1 MPAKTDP
8 RRTHPGQTHTGRT
21 HPGGSH
27 PGKTNVV
34 ATRFERAFDAD
45 IRARFFKGLDF
56 AGPEGDPGWFGPES
70 AVWYVHSHLPT
81 LMLGLVGAA
90 YIEGLDP
97 SISWMGYDHSR
108 LAQRVDGIPTGNI
121 DPEGAAVRLGHSLSF
136 FIGTAYGSTA
146 TAERLAR
153 TVRAMHH
160 TIKGTRPDGLAYDA
174 DDPEW
179 LRWNYATVVW
189 GLATAH
195 ERYHRRPLRDIDRYY
210 REFVRV
216 GEALGGT
223 DLPATK
229 AEVAECLESYLPRL
243 AVTPIKAFATGPNLR
258 DSKAKPWEPGS
269 AFMDWAARDLLPK
282 WAQKLCLYQPPNPIA
297 LRARRTMLWTVLN
310 GLHDATGPIR
320 EFREAKARV
329 AGGVS
334 EPVASTAPTAPD
346 PVLTR
351 EEVEATA

>member
-1 MPAKTDP
+1 MPPNDNLLA
-8 RRTHPGQTHTGRT
+8 R
-21 HPGGSH
+21 
-27 PGKTNVV
+27 
-34 ATRFERAFDAD
+34 RFERSFDAD
-45 IRARFFKGLDF
+45 IRSRFFKGLEF
-56 AGPEGDPGWFGPES
+56 AGPEGDPGWFGPGS

-81 LMLGLVGAA
+81 LMLGLVAAA

-97 SISWMGYDHSR
+97 SISWMAYDHSR
-108 LAQRVDGIPTGNI
+108 IPERVDGVPTGGI

-160 TIKGTRPDGLAYDA
+160 TVKGTRPDGLPYDA
-174 DDPEW
+174 DDPDW

-195 ERYHRRPLRDIDRYY
+195 ERYHRRPLRGADLERYY
-210 REFVRV
+210 GEFVRV

-229 AEVAECLESYLPRL
+229 AETAECLESYLPRL
-243 AVTPIKAFATGPNLR
+243 AVTPIKAFGTGPNLR

-269 AFMDWAARDLLPK
+269 PFMDWAARDMLPG
-282 WAQKLCLYQPPNPIA
+282 WAQKLAMYQPPNPAA
-297 LRARRTMLWTVLN
+297 LRLRRGALWAALN
-310 GLHDATGPIR
+310 GLHDATGPLP
-320 EFREAKARV
+320 EFRRAKARV
-329 AGGVS
+329 AGGV
-334 EPVASTAPTAPD
+334 
-346 PVLTR
+346 
-351 EEVEATA
+351 

>member
-1 MPAKTDP
+1 MPAKTSQGK
-8 RRTHPGQTHTGRT
+8 T
-21 HPGGSH
+21 S
-27 PGKTNVV
+27 PGKTNPV
-34 ATRFERAFDAD
+34 ATRFERAFDTE
-45 IRARFFKGLDF
+45 IRSRFFKGLDF
-56 AGPEGDPGWFGPES
+56 AGPEGDPGWFGPGS

-81 LMLGLVGAA
+81 LILGLVGAA

-97 SISWMGYDHSR
+97 SISWMAYDHSR
-108 LAQRVDGIPTGNI
+108 IPERVDGIPTGRI

-136 FIGTAYGSTA
+136 FIGTAYGSTP

-243 AVTPIKAFATGPNLR
+243 ALTPIKAFQTGPNLR
-258 DSKAKPWEPGS
+258 DSKVKPWEPGGP
-269 AFMDWAARDLLPK
+269 FMDWAARDMLPH
-282 WAQKLCLYQPPNPIA
+282 WAQKLCLYRPPNPLV
-297 LRARRTMLWTVLN
+297 LRARRSTLWLVLN

-320 EFREAKARV
+320 EYREAEARV
-329 AGGVS
+329 AAGATAA
-334 EPVASTAPTAPD
+334 VASTAPTGPD

-351 EEVEATA
+351 AEVEATA

>member
-1 MPAKTDP
+1 MNNPIAK
-8 RRTHPGQTHTGRT
+8 
-21 HPGGSH
+21 
-27 PGKTNVV
+27 
-34 ATRFERAFDAD
+34 RFERSFDTD
-45 IRARFFKGLDF
+45 IRSRFFKGLDF
-56 AGPEGDPGWFGPES
+56 GGPAGDPGWFGPGS

-81 LMLGLVGAA
+81 LILGLVGAA

-108 LAQRVDGIPTGNI
+108 LAERVDGIPTGNI
-121 DPEGAAVRLGHSLSF
+121 DPEGGAVRLGHSISF
-136 FIGTAYGSTA
+136 FIGTAYGSTP
-146 TAERLAR
+146 TAEKLAR

-195 ERYHRRPLRDIDRYY
+195 ERYHRRPLYDIDRYY

-223 DLPATK
+223 GLPATK
-229 AEVAECLESYLPRL
+229 AETAECLESYLPRL
-243 AVTPIKAFATGPNLR
+243 ALTPIKAFATGPNLR
-258 DSKAKPWEPGS
+258 GNGVPPWAPGS
-269 AFMDWAARDLLPK
+269 AFMDWAARDMLPR
-282 WAQKLCLYQPPNPIA
+282 WAQKLALYQKPNPVA
-297 LRARRTMLWTVLN
+297 LRFRRTSLWLALN
-310 GLHDATGPIR
+310 GLHDATGPLP
-320 EFREAKARV
+320 EFRQAQARA
-329 AGGVS
+329 AGKKPSPFV
-334 EPVASTAPTAPD
+334 STAPTAPD

-351 EEVEATA
+351 EEIEATA

>member
-1 MPAKTDP
+1 MPS
-8 RRTHPGQTHTGRT
+8 RTHVLA
-21 HPGGSH
+21 S
-27 PGKTNVV
+27 
-34 ATRFERAFDAD
+34 RFERAFDAE
-45 IRARFFKGLDF
+45 IRSRFFKGLDF
-56 AGPEGDPGWFGPES
+56 AGPEGDPGWFGPGS

-81 LMLGLVGAA
+81 LVLGLVGAA

-108 LAQRVDGIPTGNI
+108 LAERVDGVPTGNV
-121 DPEGAAVRLGHSLSF
+121 DPEGGAVRLAHSISF
-136 FIGTAYGSTA
+136 FIGTAYGSTE

-160 TIKGTRPDGLAYDA
+160 TVKGTRPDGLPYDA

-195 ERYHRRPLRDIDRYY
+195 ERYHRRPLRGAGLDRYY
-210 REFVRV
+210 GEFVRV

-229 AEVAECLESYLPRL
+229 AEVADCLESYLPRL
-243 AVTPIKAFATGPNLR
+243 ALTPIKAFATGPNLR
-258 DSKAKPWEPGS
+258 GSKSRPWEPGS
-269 AFMDWAARDLLPK
+269 AFMDWAARDMLPK
-282 WAQKLCLYQPPNPIA
+282 WAQRLALYQPPNPVT
-297 LRARRTMLWTVLN
+297 LRLRRTSLWVVLN
-310 GLHDATGPIR
+310 ALHDSAGPLPEYR
-320 EFREAKARV
+320 QAEARV
-329 AGGVS
+329 AAGTRS
-334 EPVASTAPTAPD
+334 APVASTAPAAPD

-351 EEVEATA
+351 REVEDADLLTAGDPA